1 MLVELEVAQVSVDPF
16 LAAPVLV
23 LRDPVSGRR
32 IVARVAQGEAV
43 ALMSVIEK
51 IPLGCPTMHEVAL
64 SLIDSMGASLQR
76 VELEPRHERGAC
88 AAVVLQTP
96 DGRGE
101 MRLSARL
108 VDAVAMAMRASAP
121 IYVEESM
128 LEVAIEVEL
137 EGCAPPG
144 PDWSGP
150 ADFLETLPEE
160 EFPKYKM

>member
-23 LRDPVSGRR
+23 LRDPVTDRR

-43 ALMSVIEK
+43 SLMSVLEK
-51 IPLGCPTMHEVAL
+51 IPLGCPTMHELAL
-64 SLIDSMGASLQR
+64 AVLDATGGALLR

-88 AAVVLQTP
+88 GAVVLRAP

-101 MRLSARL
+101 IRLQVRL
-108 VDAVAMAMRASAP
+108 VDGVAMAMRAGVP
-121 IYVEESM
+121 IYADDSV
-128 LEVAIEVEL
+128 LEAAVEVEL
-137 EGCAPPG
+137 AGCPP
-144 PDWSGP
+144 PCPEWAGP
-150 ADFLETLPEE
+150 ADLLETLPEE